1 MSECSAQD
9 LLNKYGGECGDFNE
23 CDDCNSEAR
32 IIPYEEFEL
41 RGSLRGG
48 K

>member
-1 MSECSAQD
+1 MADCAAMNGFRFID
-9 LLNKYGGECGDFNE
+9 GDCGEYPE
-23 CDDCNSEAR
+23 CDGCNSEAR

-41 RGSLRGG
+41 RGSLRSG